1 MPRLRGWLREPV
13 DVADGR
19 EVLWLPPLA
28 ATATMSHSEVDMTTL
43 NQETAGL
50 FAGSYPLGRLL
61 GRGGMAD
68 VYASVDARTGDP
80 VAVKVFRDTDL
91 GGADRRSS
99 EVRTLTGLRHPN
111 LVELIDAGTEDGCEF
126 LVMAL
131 VDGPTLGQACRRR
144 RLPLARTAQIGAA
157 VGDALAY
164 VHAGDVVH
172 RDVKPDN
179 VLLGPGP
186 RVRLADFGIART
198 ISATRATQS
207 GLVLGTAAYLA
218 PEQVTGAEV
227 GPPAD
232 VYALALVLLECLSG
246 HQEYPGTAL
255 ESAMA
260 RLHRR
265 PQLPAELP
273 AGWAALLEAMTATD
287 PAVRLSA
294 GSAAGALHQLAAD
307 PLTSVAALGHVMG
320 APLAAPVVTAP
331 TAPAAAVLPQ
341 GAAADA
347 DPGRPVAG
355 DASPSG
361 DRRRLPAAGTGR
373 QHRRRLLALAAAT
386 VLVLVPAGIA
396 GERALRSS
404 SSPTQSTPST
414 QRTPVPGVFAH
425 PVDPP
430 AHNRTANP
438 ARRGLQA
445 AEAGRDSSPQPPALT
460 AGGRSDT
467 AAAPAVGVGA
477 GSPPSAT
484 STPVAGPAGSSGA
497 AGGVTARGGASP
509 NGAAGSSTSTGPSP
523 AGGGSPNARAGSS
536 PAASIGGPPGR
547 TSPSPS
553 GSSSGPSP
561 SGSSSGAASSP
572 ATPSAGPGDPS
583 TGPPT
588 SGTTSTAPSPGVPTS
603 AATRS
608 GPGATTTSG
617 AGQIPGSSNSP
628 SASHGPSGGRPSG

>member
-1 MPRLRGWLREPV
+1 
-13 DVADGR
+13 
-19 EVLWLPPLA
+19 
-28 ATATMSHSEVDMTTL
+28 MTTL

-50 FAGSYPLGRLL
+50 VVGSYPLGRLL

-91 GGADRRSS
+91 GGADRRSA
-99 EVRTLTGLRHPN
+99 EVHTLTGLRHPN
-111 LVELIDAGTEDGCEF
+111 LVELIDAGTDHGCEF

-131 VDGPTLGQACRRR
+131 VDGPTLGQACRHR

-157 VGDALAY
+157 LGDALAY

-198 ISATRATQS
+198 TSATRLTQS
-207 GLVLGTAAYLA
+207 GLVLGTAAYLS
-218 PEQVTGAEV
+218 PEQVTGGEV

-232 VYALALVLLECLSG
+232 VYALGLVLLECLSG

-273 AGWAALLEAMTATD
+273 AGCAALLEAMTATD
-287 PAVRLSA
+287 PAARPSA

-307 PLTSVAALGHVMG
+307 PHTSVAALEHVMG
-320 APLAAPVVTAP
+320 APLAAPVAAAP
-331 TAPAAAVLPQ
+331 AAPAAAVAPP

-347 DPGRPVAG
+347 DPGPPAS
-355 DASPSG
+355 DDSPSG

-430 AHNRTANP
+430 ADNQTATP

-460 AGGRSDT
+460 AGGSSDT
-467 AAAPAVGVGA
+467 AAAPAAGVGA

-497 AGGVTARGGASP
+497 AGGGTARGGASP
-509 NGAAGSSTSTGPSP
+509 NGAGSGSTSTGPSP
-523 AGGGSPNARAGSS
+523 AGANSPGTSPGSS
-536 PAASIGGPPGR
+536 PAASIGGTPGR
-547 TSPSPS
+547 TS
-553 GSSSGPSP
+553 PSP

-617 AGQIPGSSNSP
+617 AGRIPDSSNSP

>member
-1 MPRLRGWLREPV
+1 
-13 DVADGR
+13 
-19 EVLWLPPLA
+19 
-28 ATATMSHSEVDMTTL
+28 MTTL
-43 NQETAGL
+43 DQETAGL

-91 GGADRRSS
+91 GGADRRSA

-111 LVELIDAGTEDGCEF
+111 LVELIDAGTQDGCEF

-131 VDGPTLGQACRRR
+131 VEGPTLRQACRHR
-144 RLPLARTAQIGAA
+144 RLPLSRSAQIAAA

-246 HQEYPGTAL
+246 HQEYPGAAL

-273 AGWAALLEAMTATD
+273 AGWTALLAAMTATD
-287 PAVRLSA
+287 PAARPSA

-307 PLTSVAALGHVMG
+307 PHTTVAALAQAMG
-320 APLAAPVVTAP
+320 IPLGVPIPAAPAPPAAAAAPTAP
-331 TAPAAAVLPQ
+331 TAEL
-341 GAAADA
+341 G
-347 DPGRPVAG
+347 
-355 DASPSG
+355 S
-361 DRRRLPAAGTGR
+361 PAAGDTNLRGGR
-373 QHRRRLLALAAAT
+373 RRRRRLLALAAAT
-386 VLVLVPAGIA
+386 LLALIPVGVA
-396 GERALRSS
+396 GERALRFG
-404 SSPTQSTPST
+404 SSPAQPTPGT
-414 QRTPVPGVFAH
+414 QRAPAAGASAH
-425 PVDPP
+425 PVAPP
-430 AHNRTANP
+430 ARDQP
-438 ARRGLQA
+438 AAAARLGPQA
-445 AEAGRDSSPQPPALT
+445 AQAGRVSAPQPSSLAAGGSGNTPAAAAGDVGASSPPT
-460 AGGRSDT
+460 
-467 AAAPAVGVGA
+467 
-477 GSPPSAT
+477 AT
-484 STPVAGPAGSSGA
+484 STPVAGPAG
-497 AGGVTARGGASP
+497 AG
-509 NGAAGSSTSTGPSP
+509 GAAGSASGGAGGASRDVPASSSTTTGGPGPAAAGSP
-523 AGGGSPNARAGSS
+523 ASRVGSS
-536 PAASIGGPPGR
+536 PAASTRGAPGS
-547 TSPSPS
+547 TSSSPS
-553 GSSSGPSP
+553 GSSSAAAPSSAPP
-561 SGSSSGAASSP
+561 SRSPGDASSGP
-572 ATPSAGPGDPS
+572 ATSGA
-583 TGPPT
+583 TG
-588 SGTTSTAPSPGVPTS
+588 TAPGPGVPTS
-603 AATRS
+603 VAT
-608 GPGATTTSG
+608 PGGAGSTTTSG
-617 AGQIPGSSNSP
+617 AGQRPGDSTSP
-628 SASHGPSGGRPSG
+628 SAGHGPSGGQHGG

>member
-13 DVADGR
+13 DAADGR

-91 GGADRRSS
+91 DGADRRSA

-111 LVELIDAGTEDGCEF
+111 LVELLDAGTDHGCEF

-131 VDGPTLGQACRRR
+131 VHGPTLRQACRRR
-144 RLPLARTAQIGAA
+144 RLPLSRTAQIGAA

-207 GLVLGTAAYLA
+207 GLVLGTAAYLS

-232 VYALALVLLECLSG
+232 VYALALVLLECLTG

-260 RLHRR
+260 RLHRS

-273 AGWAALLEAMTATD
+273 AGCAALLEAITATD
-287 PAVRLSA
+287 PAARPSA

-307 PLTSVAALGHVMG
+307 PHTSVAALEHVMG
-320 APLAAPVVTAP
+320 APLAAPVAAAP
-331 TAPAAAVLPQ
+331 TAPAAVVAPQ

-355 DASPSG
+355 DDSPSG

-430 AHNRTANP
+430 AHNQTANP

-445 AEAGRDSSPQPPALT
+445 AQAGRDSSPQPPALT
-460 AGGRSDT
+460 ARGSSDT
-467 AAAPAVGVGA
+467 AAAPAAGVGA

-497 AGGVTARGGASP
+497 AGGGTARGGASP

-536 PAASIGGPPGR
+536 PAASIGGTPGR

-553 GSSSGPSP
+553 GSFP
-561 SGSSSGAASSP
+561 GAASSP

-588 SGTTSTAPSPGVPTS
+588 SGTTSTAPSPGGPTS

-608 GPGATTTSG
+608 GPSATTTSG
-617 AGQIPGSSNSP
+617 AGQIPGNSP

>member
-1 MPRLRGWLREPV
+1 M
-13 DVADGR
+13 
-19 EVLWLPPLA
+19 
-28 ATATMSHSEVDMTTL
+28 
-43 NQETAGL
+43 
-50 FAGSYPLGRLL
+50 
-61 GRGGMAD
+61 
-68 VYASVDARTGDP
+68 
-80 VAVKVFRDTDL
+80 FRDTDL
-91 GGADRRSS
+91 GGAARRSA
-99 EVRTLTGLRHPN
+99 EVRALTGLRHPN
-111 LVELIDAGTEDGCEF
+111 LVELLDAGTDHGCEF

-144 RLPLARTAQIGAA
+144 RLPLSRTAQIGAA

-172 RDVKPDN
+172 RDVKSDN

-198 ISATRATQS
+198 ISATRLTQS

-232 VYALALVLLECLSG
+232 VYALALVLLECLTG

-273 AGWAALLEAMTATD
+273 GGWAALLEAMTATD
-287 PAVRLSA
+287 PADRPAA
-294 GSAAGALHQLAAD
+294 GSAAGALHQMAAD
-307 PLTSVAALGHVMG
+307 PHLTVAALEHVMG
-320 APLAAPVVTAP
+320 APLAAPVAA
-331 TAPAAAVLPQ
+331 APAAAVAPR
-341 GAAADA
+341 GAAANA
-347 DPGRPVAG
+347 DPGPPAG
-355 DASPSG
+355 DTSPSG
-361 DRRRLPAAGTGR
+361 DRRWLPATGAEQQRR
-373 QHRRRLLALAAAT
+373 QRLLVLAGAA

-396 GERALRSS
+396 GERALRFS
-404 SSPTQSTPST
+404 SSPTQSTPGT
-414 QRTPVPGVFAH
+414 QRTPAAGVFAR
-425 PVDPP
+425 PVAPP
-430 AHNRTANP
+430 ARNHAADP
-438 ARRGLQA
+438 VRRGPPA
-445 AEAGRDSSPQPPALT
+445 AQAGRPSSPQPPART
-460 AGGRSDT
+460 VGGRSDT
-467 AAAPAVGVGA
+467 TAAPAADVGA

-484 STPVAGPAGSSGA
+484 GAPVAGPAGSSGA

-536 PAASIGGPPGR
+536 PAASIGGTPGR

-617 AGQIPGSSNSP
+617 AGQIPGNRNSP